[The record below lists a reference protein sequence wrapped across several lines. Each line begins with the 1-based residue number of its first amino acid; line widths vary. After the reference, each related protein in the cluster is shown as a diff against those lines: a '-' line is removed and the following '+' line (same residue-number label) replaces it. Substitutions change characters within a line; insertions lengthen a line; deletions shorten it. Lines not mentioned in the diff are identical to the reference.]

1 MDILAEALI
10 AFATLIASSLAAFI
24 SLVIPRLRPFSLAI
38 LITPPAAVSLY
49 YICGLIP
56 NSNMA
61 CGPDMM
67 WGNCSSARAEITG
80 WAIWLVCSLCAI
92 AVGFWGQ
99 RLLQRTLRTCFN
111 SAPMS
116 IFRNR
121 PRWSRVA
128 SYSADSNSDF

>member
-10 AFATLIASSLAAFI
+10 AFATLIASSLAALV
-24 SLVIPRLRPFSLAI
+24 SLAIPRLRHFSLAI

-56 NSNMA
+56 NTSMA
-61 CGPDMM
+61 CGPDLM

-99 RLLQRTLRTCFN
+99 RALHSTLRNWFN
-111 SAPMS
+111 SSAMS
-116 IFRNR
+116 IYRSR
-121 PRWSRVA
+121 PRWSRVV
-128 SYSADSNSDF
+128 SYPSDPNSP

>member
-10 AFATLIASSLAAFI
+10 AFATLIASSLAALV
-24 SLVIPRLRPFSLAI
+24 SLAIPRLRPFSLAI

-56 NSNMA
+56 NTSMA

-99 RLLQRTLRTCFN
+99 RFLQRTLRVCFN
-111 SAPMS
+111 SSPMS
-116 IFRNR
+116 IYRNR

-128 SYSADSNSDF
+128 SYNPEPTNDL

>member
-10 AFATLIASSLAAFI
+10 AFATLIASSLAALI
-24 SLVIPRLRPFSLAI
+24 SLAIPRLRHFALAI

-56 NSNMA
+56 NTTMA

-80 WAIWLVCSLCAI
+80 WAIWLFSSLCAI

-99 RLLQRTLRTCFN
+99 RLLKRTLRICFN
-111 SAPMS
+111 SSPMS
-116 IFRNR
+116 IYRSR

-128 SYSADSNSDF
+128 SYPSDSQ

>member
-10 AFATLIASSLAAFI
+10 AFATLIASSLAALI
-24 SLVIPRLRPFSLAI
+24 SLVIPRLRPFALAI

-56 NSNMA
+56 NTTMA
-61 CGPDMM
+61 CGPDLM

-80 WAIWLVCSLCAI
+80 WAIWLICSLCAI
-92 AVGFWGQ
+92 AVGYWGQ
-99 RLLQRTLRTCFN
+99 RLLQSALRTGFN
-111 SAPMS
+111 SSPMS

-128 SYSADSNSDF
+128 SYPSDSQ

>member
-10 AFATLIASSLAAFI
+10 AFATLIASSLAALI
-24 SLVIPRLRPFSLAI
+24 SLAIPPLRRFSLAI

-56 NSNMA
+56 NTSMA
-61 CGPDMM
+61 CGPDLMF
-67 WGNCSSARAEITG
+67 GNCSSTRAEITG
-80 WAIWLVCSLCAI
+80 WAIWLVCSLLAI
-92 AVGFWGQ
+92 AVGYWGQ
-99 RLLQRTLRTCFN
+99 AILHNNLRKWFN

-121 PRWSRVA
+121 PRWSRIG
-128 SYSADSNSDF
+128 SYPTDPNS

>member
-10 AFATLIASSLAAFI
+10 AFASLIASSIAALI
-24 SLVIPRLRPFSLAI
+24 SLAIPRLRPFSLAI

-56 NSNMA
+56 NTTMA
-61 CGPDMM
+61 CGPDLM
-67 WGNCSSARAEITG
+67 WGNCSSTRAEITG
-80 WAIWLVCSLCAI
+80 WAIWLVCSLCAV

-99 RLLQRTLRTCFN
+99 RLLQRALRVGFN
-111 SAPMS
+111 SAPMG

-128 SYSADSNSDF
+128 SYSAESTNDL

>member
-10 AFATLIASSLAAFI
+10 AFATLIASSLAALI
-24 SLVIPRLRPFSLAI
+24 SLVIPRLRPFALAI

-56 NSNMA
+56 NTTMA
-61 CGPDMM
+61 CGPDLM

-80 WAIWLVCSLCAI
+80 WAIWLICSLCAI
-92 AVGFWGQ
+92 AVGYWGQ
-99 RLLQRTLRTCFN
+99 RLLQSALRTGFN
-111 SAPMS
+111 SSPMS

-128 SYSADSNSDF
+128 SYTSDSQ

>member
-10 AFATLIASSLAAFI
+10 AFATLIASSLAALI
-24 SLVIPRLRPFSLAI
+24 SLVIPRLRPFALAI

-56 NSNMA
+56 NTTMA
-61 CGPDMM
+61 CGPDLM

-92 AVGFWGQ
+92 AVGYWGQ
-99 RLLQRTLRTCFN
+99 RLLQSALRTGFN
-111 SAPMS
+111 SSPMS

-128 SYSADSNSDF
+128 SYPSDSR

>member
-10 AFATLIASSLAAFI
+10 AFASLIASSLAALI
-24 SLVIPRLRPFSLAI
+24 SLAIPRLRPFSLAI

-56 NSNMA
+56 NTSMA
-61 CGPDMM
+61 CGPDLM
-67 WGNCSSARAEITG
+67 WGNCSSTRAEFTG

-99 RLLQRTLRTCFN
+99 RLLQRALRTCFN
-111 SAPMS
+111 SAPMG

-121 PRWSRVA
+121 PRWSRVG
-128 SYSADSNSDF
+128 SYPTDSNS

>member
-1 MDILAEALI
+1 MDIIAEAII
-10 AFATLIASSLAAFI
+10 AFATLIASSLAALI
-24 SLVIPRLRPFSLAI
+24 SLVIPRLRPFALAI

-56 NSNMA
+56 NTTMA
-61 CGPDMM
+61 CGPDLM

-92 AVGFWGQ
+92 AVGYWGQ
-99 RLLQRTLRTCFN
+99 RLLQSALRTGFN
-111 SAPMS
+111 SSPMS

-128 SYSADSNSDF
+128 SYPSDSR

>member
-10 AFATLIASSLAAFI
+10 AFATLIASSLAALI
-24 SLVIPRLRPFSLAI
+24 SLAIPRLRPFALAI

-56 NSNMA
+56 NTTLA

-67 WGNCSSARAEITG
+67 WGNCSSTGAEITG

-99 RLLQRTLRTCFN
+99 RILQRALRICFN
-111 SAPMS
+111 SSPMS
-116 IFRNR
+116 LYRNR
-121 PRWSRVA
+121 PRWSRVV
-128 SYSADSNSDF
+128 SYPTDSNS

>member
-10 AFATLIASSLAAFI
+10 AFATLIASSLAAFV
-24 SLVIPRLRPFSLAI
+24 SLAIPRLRPFSLAI

-56 NSNMA
+56 NSSHA

-67 WGNCSSARAEITG
+67 WGNCSSNRAEVTG
-80 WAIWLVCSLCAI
+80 WAIWLLCSLCAI

-99 RLLQRTLRTCFN
+99 RLLQRIIRICFN
-111 SAPMS
+111 SSPMS

-121 PRWSRVA
+121 PRWSR
-128 SYSADSNSDF
+128 ADSYPVDDQS

>member
-1 MDILAEALI
+1 VDILAEALI
-10 AFATLIASSLAAFI
+10 ALATLIASSIAALI
-24 SLVIPRLRPFSLAI
+24 SLAIPRLRHFSLAI

-56 NSNMA
+56 NTSLA

-67 WGNCSSARAEITG
+67 WGNCSSTRAEITG
-80 WAIWLVCSLCAI
+80 WAIWLVCSLGAI

-99 RLLQRTLRTCFN
+99 RMLRHSLRTWFN
-111 SAPMS
+111 SGPMS
-116 IFRNR
+116 IYRNR

-128 SYSADSNSDF
+128 SYPSDSRP

>member
-10 AFATLIASSLAAFI
+10 AFATLIASSLAALV
-24 SLVIPRLRPFSLAI
+24 SLAIPRLRPFSLAI

-56 NSNMA
+56 STSLA
-61 CGPDMM
+61 CGPDLMF
-67 WGNCSSARAEITG
+67 GNCSSARAEVTG
-80 WAIWLVCSLCAI
+80 WAIWLVCSLSAI

-99 RLLQRTLRTCFN
+99 RLLQRTVRVCFN
-111 SAPMS
+111 SSRMS

-128 SYSADSNSDF
+128 FYPTDTNS

>member
-1 MDILAEALI
+1 MDILTEALI
-10 AFATLIASSLAAFI
+10 AFATLIASSLAALI
-24 SLVIPRLRPFSLAI
+24 SLAIPRLRPFSLAI
-38 LITPPAAVSLY
+38 LVTPPAAVSLY

-56 NSNMA
+56 NSSLA

-67 WGNCSSARAEITG
+67 WGNCSSSRAEMTG

-99 RLLQRTLRTCFN
+99 RILRRTLRICFN
-111 SAPMS
+111 SSPMS
-116 IFRNR
+116 IYRNR

-128 SYSADSNSDF
+128 SSSSNESF

>member
-10 AFATLIASSLAAFI
+10 AFAALMASSLAALI
-24 SLVIPRLRPFSLAI
+24 SLAIPPLRRFTLAI

-56 NSNMA
+56 NTSFA
-61 CGPDMM
+61 CGPDLM

-80 WAIWLVCSLCAI
+80 WAIWFLCSLCAI
-92 AVGFWGQ
+92 AVGYWGQ
-99 RLLQRTLRTCFN
+99 RLLHTALRQGFN

-121 PRWSRVA
+121 PRWSRVG
-128 SYSADSNSDF
+128 SYQSDTNS

>member
-10 AFATLIASSLAAFI
+10 AFATLIASSLAALI
-24 SLVIPRLRPFSLAI
+24 ALAIPRLRPFSLAI

-56 NSNMA
+56 NTSLA
-61 CGPDMM
+61 CGPDLMF
-67 WGNCSSARAEITG
+67 GNCSSTRAEITG

-99 RLLQRTLRTCFN
+99 RLLQRTLHTCFN
-111 SAPMS
+111 SGPMS
-116 IFRNR
+116 IYRNR

-128 SYSADSNSDF
+128 SYPVDDQS